1 VPAVFQK
8 TDPLLGEIYQ
18 PLAITPPVYVA
29 MDEKVYLFDGSNSK
43 KVKLTVKSGIDQL
56 AGEVRLRLP
65 KGWRSEP
72 ASQPVD
78 LLVKGAEQYFNF
90 DLFPPDY
97 ADEAEIYGEVVIAG
111 KTYNQSLNVISYPH
125 IPTQISFPQARSKVV
140 KVEIHKNGQLI
151 GYIKGAGDMVPSSL
165 QQIGYEVS
173 LLDETNI
180 STENLQRFD
189 AVIVGVRAYNMVER
203 LKVLNPLLLQYVENG
218 GNLIVQ
224 YNSDQGLLMNN
235 FGPYPFTVSNK
246 RVTVENSEV
255 RFLNKNSKALNY
267 PNKITEKDFEGWVQE
282 RSLYQPENWSDQ
294 YETLI
299 SCNDPGCEKLDG
311 GILIAKYGKGNYVYT
326 TMSWFRQLP
335 AGVPGAYRVFS
346 NLISLDR

>member
-1 VPAVFQK
+1 
-8 TDPLLGEIYQ
+8 
-18 PLAITPPVYVA
+18 
-29 MDEKVYLFDGSNSK
+29 
-43 KVKLTVKSGIDQL
+43 
-56 AGEVRLRLP
+56 
-65 KGWRSEP
+65 
-72 ASQPVD
+72 
-78 LLVKGAEQYFNF
+78 
-90 DLFPPDY
+90 
-97 ADEAEIYGEVVIAG
+97 
-111 KTYNQSLNVISYPH
+111 
-125 IPTQISFPQARSKVV
+125 
-140 KVEIHKNGQLI
+140 
-151 GYIKGAGDMVPSSL
+151 
-165 QQIGYEVS
+165 
-173 LLDETNI
+173 
-180 STENLQRFD
+180 
-189 AVIVGVRAYNMVER
+189 VIVGVRAYNMVER

-255 RFLNKNSKALNY
+255 RFLNKKSKALNY